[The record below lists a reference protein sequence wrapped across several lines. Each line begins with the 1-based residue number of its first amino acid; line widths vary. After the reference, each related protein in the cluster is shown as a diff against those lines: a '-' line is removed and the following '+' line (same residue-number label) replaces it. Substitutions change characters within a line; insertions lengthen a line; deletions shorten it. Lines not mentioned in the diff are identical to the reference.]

1 MHVRAATATWGLLI
15 LLVLLCFGGFRQSW
29 AAITYHFLIAFIV
42 LGSLRLG
49 SFGCAIT
56 LWIIE
61 EEINLHI

>member
-49 SFGCAIT
+49 SFGCAIN

-61 EEINLHI
+61 EEINQHI